1 LPRRGAPA
9 QHRAASTQRAKGLGQ
24 GPEGLQQK
32 IASLHAGRRLGEP
45 APADARPR
53 RRAQDPFG
61 NYVVQYVLELGHVEA
76 MAAIMRQ
83 LCGHYA
89 DLAQQKFSSNVVEK
103 CLKLGGPG
111 LAELRERVIR
121 ELLTSPLLHRLLQA
135 RRPAAPAQAVRAAV
149 SRTGG
154 PRSPGRG
161 AGSRDMFTG
170 WGRLRRCRRLS
181 RLRLAQQTVR
191 KHSATRMIACQRV
204 RGEEH
209 LENDPHTQLV
219 A

>member
-1 LPRRGAPA
+1 LG
-9 QHRAASTQRAKGLGQ
+9 QRA
-24 GPEGLQQK
+24 EGLQRK
-32 IASLHAGRRLGEP
+32 SASLHAGRRRSEP
-45 APADARPR
+45 TPADERPR

-170 WGRLRRCRRLS
+170 WGGLRRCRRLS
-181 RLRLAQQTVR
+181 RLRLA